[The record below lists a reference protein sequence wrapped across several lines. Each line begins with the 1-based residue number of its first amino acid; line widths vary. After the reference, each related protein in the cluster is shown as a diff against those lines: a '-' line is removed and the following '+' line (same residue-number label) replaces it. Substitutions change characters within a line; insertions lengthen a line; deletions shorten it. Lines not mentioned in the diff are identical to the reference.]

1 MTAYVF
7 RPSRRKGGKV
17 CKSRLYSAR
26 YKLPAQTKATT
37 IALHVSDRQVAEA
50 KLREIVRELEREA
63 VGICTPRRFRLAG
76 QCGIEQHVKAYCS
89 DLRARRKAEEYVTTV
104 QKRLTKLVNECKW
117 QRIGDVTAESFQRW
131 RERQRFAAKTLNDY
145 LAAASTLFG
154 WLIRNDIASR
164 NPLVGVR
171 KVDVRGN
178 ERLKRRAF
186 TAEEFASVVAV
197 AGEYRM
203 ALVTAYYTG
212 LRRGELGQL
221 QWADV
226 LHKADGTFI
235 IVRAATAKNRLTKA
249 LYLPRWFARELER
262 SKSAGAAED
271 DPIFPAGKLPSIW
284 AFRTLLKRAGV
295 LYKDALG
302 RQADFHA
309 IRRSLNTHLA
319 QNGVDAHTR
328 KEIMRHSELRL
339 TLDVYTDTSA
349 LPTVAAMEKLPI
361 FAILQENAQ
370 IDAHNPDSAVHRVA
384 HSVVAVGEAKES
396 QSVQDEEGKHA
407 LACVDTVSQDCEEN
421 CLARIRT

>member
-1 MTAYVF
+1 
-7 RPSRRKGGKV
+7 
-17 CKSRLYSAR
+17 
-26 YKLPAQTKATT
+26 LPGQTKATT

-50 KLREIVRELEREA
+50 KLHEIVRELEREA
-63 VGICTPRRFRLAG
+63 VGICTPRRVRLAG

-89 DLRARRKAEEYVTTV
+89 DLRARRKDEDYVTTV
-104 QKRLTKLVNECKW
+104 EKRLIKLGNECQW
-117 QRIGDVTAESFQRW
+117 QRIGDVTAESFQMW

-145 LAAASTLFG
+145 LASASALFG
-154 WLIRNDIASR
+154 WLIRNEIASR
-164 NPLVGVR
+164 NPLARVG

-186 TAEEFASVVAV
+186 TPEEFASVIAV
-197 AGEYRM
+197 AGEYRL
-203 ALVTAYYTG
+203 ALLTAYYTG
-212 LRRGELGQL
+212 LRRGELSQL

-226 LHKADGTFI
+226 LHKAEGTFI
-235 IVRAATAKNRLTKA
+235 IVRAETAKNRLTKA
-249 LYLPRWFARELER
+249 LYVPRWFAHELER
-262 SKSAGAAED
+262 SEPAGAAEGD
-271 DPIFPAGKLPSIW
+271 LILPAGKVPSIW

-295 LYKDALG
+295 SYKDALG

-319 QNGVDAHTR
+319 QNGVDPHTR

-339 TLDVYTDTSA
+339 TLDVYTDPTA

-370 IDAHNPDSAVHRVA
+370 IDAHNPDSAVHGVA
-384 HSVVAVGEAKES
+384 HSGVATGEIQETQPVRNEKP
-396 QSVQDEEGKHA
+396 KHA
-407 LACVDTVSQDCEEN
+407 LACVDTVSQDDEKS